1 MRYSDLLLKKD
12 LGQEEAAQ
20 FLERAGFRDGARAD
34 QLLQLMAREP
44 HERLALAQMV
54 GALIGATGRSP
65 DPLAAL
71 NRFER
76 VASAAASRSAL
87 FNYLAADRAAVDA
100 LAVVL
105 ASSRFLCD
113 VLVRNPE
120 YLDLLLDRSGLERPR
135 SERELAD
142 EIDAVAGLFTSAAAR
157 LDALRRLQRRE
168 LLRIAARDLLRLA
181 PLEETARDLSNLADF
196 LVGACLRIC
205 QQELHARF
213 GIPMLARP
221 LSGGAADAQARQ
233 TAGGQAPESAGQA
246 EFLVVAMGKL
256 GARELN
262 YFSDIDLM
270 FLWSGEGDTTG
281 GADGKP
287 ARPGPDRPEPARPGI
302 GNLAFATKLA
312 EELVSA
318 ISRPTGEG
326 WLYRVDMRLRPFGSS
341 GPLVTSLGGFIT
353 YMESWSE
360 PWERQALIKAR
371 PIAGGEG
378 PAHPSSG
385 ALASRFSRFRE
396 QFVYSKAMDA
406 SDLAE
411 LRDVKRRA
419 EIALPASHARG
430 RSPLAQ
436 TQEGEAALDV
446 KHGPGGIRDVEF
458 TIQLLQLV
466 GGAENPSLHERAS
479 LDALRALSKTRLMSK
494 KDADAL
500 SRSYRFL
507 RNLEH
512 RLQMAEELPLR
523 TLPTDGAAME
533 VLGKTMGYRTEPAQ
547 RLTRDFRAHTR
558 RVRHICERIAAR
570 VAPSDLSPESERIAQ
585 AIADGASSDQM
596 KAALGEYGFA
606 DVRAAAANL
615 RLLAFGPGH
624 VHLPGRRRRA
634 FLRIAPTLLDKVSG
648 SPDPDMALRNLERFA
663 SASGDRVGF
672 LKMLS
677 DSPLAVQALARLL
690 GTSPL
695 LSDTLAKNPEI
706 LGWLVTPATLGSEK
720 SRAQM
725 ESELRERLSACDAW
739 EEKLNA
745 LRRYKRREMLRIGAR
760 DLAGMSDLTGTMRDL
775 TFLAE
780 ASLELALEASAQELR
795 AHDPEMPEAPFA
807 VVALGKLG
815 SQELHYSSDLDV
827 VFVLGDEGAHQ
838 VHRFSRLAEK
848 VIQAMTE
855 LTEEGY
861 DFKVDPRLRPE
872 GGAGPLARSLEA
884 YRVYFAETMEA
895 WERLALVRAR
905 AVAGDRALGQRLV
918 EAAHHFIFARPLTH
932 EELEEVRHLKRRME
946 RELSTAAADTIDFK
960 LGPGGISDVEFT
972 VELLQLQSGYRA
984 ESVRKGGTLAAIEE
998 LRKVNA
1004 ISEPDARQLE
1014 NAYIFLR
1021 RAQDRLQLMRE
1032 EPAPSLSI
1040 GGAEALRLARSL
1052 GYSAA
1057 SDFLDDLRRCASA
1070 VRRIHEK
1077 LFYGADNAGV
1087 KPAAA

>member
-1 MRYSDLLLKKD
+1 
-12 LGQEEAAQ
+12 
-20 FLERAGFRDGARAD
+20 
-34 QLLQLMAREP
+34 
-44 HERLALAQMV
+44 
-54 GALIGATGRSP
+54 
-65 DPLAAL
+65 
-71 NRFER
+71 
-76 VASAAASRSAL
+76 
-87 FNYLAADRAAVDA
+87 
-100 LAVVL
+100 
-105 ASSRFLCD
+105 
-113 VLVRNPE
+113 
-120 YLDLLLDRSGLERPR
+120 
-135 SERELAD
+135 
-142 EIDAVAGLFTSAAAR
+142 
-157 LDALRRLQRRE
+157 
-168 LLRIAARDLLRLA
+168 
-181 PLEETARDLSNLADF
+181 
-196 LVGACLRIC
+196 
-205 QQELHARF
+205 
-213 GIPMLARP
+213 
-221 LSGGAADAQARQ
+221 
-233 TAGGQAPESAGQA
+233 
-246 EFLVVAMGKL
+246 MGKL

-270 FLWSGEGDTTG
+270 FLWSGEGETTA

-287 ARPGPDRPEPARPGI
+287 ARPGPAGPGI

-312 EELVSA
+312 EELLSA

-378 PAHPSSG
+378 PARPSSG
-385 ALASRFSRFRE
+385 GLASRFSGFRE

-419 EIALPASHARG
+419 EIALPASHAKGSLPELGRG
-430 RSPLAQ
+430 SALAQ

-446 KHGPGGIRDVEF
+446 KHGPGGIRDIEF

-466 GGAENPSLHERAS
+466 GGAENPSLRERAS
-479 LDALRALSKTRLMSK
+479 LDALRALSETRLMSK

-523 TLPTDGAAME
+523 TLPTDGAALE

-558 RVRHICERIAAR
+558 RARHICERIAAR
-570 VAPSDLSPESERIAQ
+570 VAPSDLGPESERIAQ
-585 AIADGASSDQM
+585 AIADGASPEQM

-606 DVRAAAANL
+606 DIRAAAANL

-663 SASGDRVGF
+663 SASGDRVAF
-672 LKMLS
+672 LKVLS
-677 DSPLAVQALARLL
+677 DSPMAVQALARLL

-695 LSDTLAKNPEI
+695 LADTLAKTPEI
-706 LGWLVTPATLGSEK
+706 LGWLATPSTLGSEK

-725 ESELRERLSACDAW
+725 ESELRERLGACDAW

-760 DLAGMSDLTGTMRDL
+760 DLAGLSDLTGTMRDL

-795 AHDPEMPEAPFA
+795 AHDPEMPGAPFA

-827 VFVLGDEGAHQ
+827 VFVLGDEGAQ
-838 VHRFSRLAEK
+838 QAHRFSRLAEK

-918 EAAHHFIFARPLTH
+918 EAAHQFIFARPLTR

-960 LGPGGISDVEFT
+960 LGPGGMSDVEFT
-972 VELLQLQSGYRA
+972 VELLQLQNGYRA

-1004 ISEPDARQLE
+1004 ISEADARQLE
-1014 NAYIFLR
+1014 DAYIFLR

-1032 EPAPSLSI
+1032 EPAPGLSI

-1057 SDFLDDLRRCASA
+1057 GDFLDDLRRCASA

-1077 LFYGADNAGV
+1077 LFYGTDSAGV